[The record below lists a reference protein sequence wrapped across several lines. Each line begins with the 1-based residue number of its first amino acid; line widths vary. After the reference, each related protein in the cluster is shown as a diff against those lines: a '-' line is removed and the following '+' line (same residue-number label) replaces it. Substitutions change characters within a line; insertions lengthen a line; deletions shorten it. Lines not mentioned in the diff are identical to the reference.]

1 MKVPSTSSRRPL
13 RMDMTPLIDMV
24 FNLVIFFLVAS
35 HFSSESETAVELP
48 TATTSS
54 VDEEDPR
61 RLVITITENEQLHV
75 KDRLIDLP
83 ELKDLVKDELDRH
96 GPEFAVQ
103 IRSDR
108 RVPYRAVAPLLL
120 ECSRI
125 GVQRFGFKTAGE

>member
-1 MKVPSTSSRRPL
+1 
-13 RMDMTPLIDMV
+13 MTPLIDMV

-35 HFSSESETAVELP
+35 HFSSESETPVELP
-48 TATTSS
+48 TATTSN

-75 KDRLIDLP
+75 KDQLIDLT
-83 ELKDLVKDELDRH
+83 ELKDLVQDELDRH

-108 RVPYRAVAPLLL
+108 RVPYRAVAPLLM

>member
-1 MKVPSTSSRRPL
+1 MRVPSTSSRRPL

-35 HFSSESETAVELP
+35 HFASETDIPLELP
-48 TATTSS
+48 QASTSKA
-54 VDEEDPR
+54 DEEDPR
-61 RLVITITENEQLHV
+61 RLVITITEDEQLHIAD
-75 KDRLIDLP
+75 KSIDLP
-83 ELKDLVKDELDRH
+83 QLKDLVKDELDRH

-108 RVPYRAVAPLLL
+108 RVPYRAVEPLLM

>member
-1 MKVPSTSSRRPL
+1 
-13 RMDMTPLIDMV
+13 MDMTPLIDMV

-35 HFSSESETAVELP
+35 HFASETDIPLELP
-48 TATTSS
+48 QASTSKA
-54 VDEEDPR
+54 DEEDPR
-61 RLVITITENEQLHV
+61 RLVITITEDEQLHIAD
-75 KDRLIDLP
+75 KSIDLP
-83 ELKDLVKDELDRH
+83 QLKDLVKDELDRH

-108 RVPYRAVAPLLL
+108 RVPYRAVEPLLM